1 MEEITRIATFIV
13 NSFIHIWPYLAITI
27 PLAVG
32 LKFIGATKHINSAF
46 SRKPLTSI
54 IIATAVGAISPF
66 CSCGVIPVIAS
77 LLIGGVPLAPVMSFW
92 IASPSMDPEIFFLSV
107 TTIGW
112 KLSIWRLSATF
123 AISLLSGFAT
133 HYFMKNGFLGSE
145 ILRTSITKV
154 SKPKKAIISILFDSV
169 VTAIS
174 LLKRN
179 KMLTLKPMTLE
190 NTTKNG
196 VTVNCCIPISSIT
209 ATSNVN
215 NSPCGC
221 PCSATEMPKKEET
234 ATKLLKET
242 WKSLWLVV
250 KFMTLAFLV
259 NALIEFYVPKNFLT
273 NYLGNNNWYSVI
285 IATLVGIPFY
295 TSNLTALPLIS
306 GLLSMG
312 MNQGAA
318 LAFLIAG
325 PVTTIPAMMAVWGI
339 VRRRVFFLY
348 IIFSLFGAI
357 LFGFLFN
364 LVY

>member
-1 MEEITRIATFIV
+1 
-13 NSFIHIWPYLAITI
+13 
-27 PLAVG
+27 
-32 LKFIGATKHINSAF
+32 
-46 SRKPLTSI
+46 
-54 IIATAVGAISPF
+54 
-66 CSCGVIPVIAS
+66 
-77 LLIGGVPLAPVMSFW
+77 
-92 IASPSMDPEIFFLSV
+92 
-107 TTIGW
+107 
-112 KLSIWRLSATF
+112 
-123 AISLLSGFAT
+123 
-133 HYFMKNGFLGSE
+133 
-145 ILRTSITKV
+145 
-154 SKPKKAIISILFDSV
+154 
-169 VTAIS
+169 
-174 LLKRN
+174 
-179 KMLTLKPMTLE
+179 
-190 NTTKNG
+190 
-196 VTVNCCIPISSIT
+196 
-209 ATSNVN
+209 
-215 NSPCGC
+215 
-221 PCSATEMPKKEET
+221 MPKKEET